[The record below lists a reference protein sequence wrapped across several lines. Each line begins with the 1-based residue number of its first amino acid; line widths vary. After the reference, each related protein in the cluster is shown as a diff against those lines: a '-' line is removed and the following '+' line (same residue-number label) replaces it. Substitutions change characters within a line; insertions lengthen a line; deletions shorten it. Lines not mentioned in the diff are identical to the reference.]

1 MEPLHI
7 GLLLALVLFLLLGS
21 GVWVA
26 VALLGV
32 AFVAMQIFAGAPTGL
47 VLGSAIWGGIA
58 SWSLAPLPL
67 FIWMGEILYRSR
79 LSEDLFSGLAPWL
92 NRLPGGLL
100 HVNIVGSG
108 VFAAV
113 SGSSAATVATIGRM
127 SIPELRRRGY
137 PDNMILGTLA
147 GAGTLGLLIPPS
159 IIMIVYGASAE
170 VSIARLFIA
179 GILPG
184 LLLIVLFMA
193 FTAIWALS
201 SKKQG
206 QSEPTFTW
214 KEKLR
219 RTGRLLPLVL
229 LVVAVIGTIYAGLAT
244 PSEAAAFGVLGSLL
258 LSALTRSLSWR
269 SFTDGLLA
277 ATRTSCMIAFILA
290 GAAFLTVAMGYTG
303 VPRALAGLIGELQ
316 LSPAMLLLA
325 LSVFFVIMGC
335 FLDGISVVVLTTS
348 IILPMVEAAQIDLIW
363 FGIYL
368 VLVVEMSQITPPVG
382 FNLFVL
388 QGLTG
393 RNIFQI
399 AWAALPFFG
408 VLVLGL
414 LLICL
419 FPEIA
424 TYLPDRMSRR

>member
-21 GVWVA
+21 GVWIA

-79 LSEDLFSGLAPWL
+79 ISEDLFSGLAPWL
-92 NRLPGGLL
+92 SRLPGGLL

-127 SIPELRRRGY
+127 SIPELRQRGY

-193 FTAIWALS
+193 FTAIWSLWTRQ
-201 SKKQG
+201 QG
-206 QSEPTFTW
+206 RPEPVLTW
-214 KEKLR
+214 AQKLR
-219 RTGRLLPLVL
+219 RTGRLLPVVL
-229 LVVAVIGTIYAGLAT
+229 LIAAVIGTIYAGLAT
-244 PSEAAAFGVLGSLL
+244 PSEAAAFGVLG
-258 LSALTRSLSWR
+258 
-269 SFTDGLLA
+269 
-277 ATRTSCMIAFILA
+277 
-290 GAAFLTVAMGYTG
+290 
-303 VPRALAGLIGELQ
+303 
-316 LSPAMLLLA
+316 
-325 LSVFFVIMGC
+325 
-335 FLDGISVVVLTTS
+335 
-348 IILPMVEAAQIDLIW
+348 
-363 FGIYL
+363 
-368 VLVVEMSQITPPVG
+368 
-382 FNLFVL
+382 
-388 QGLTG
+388 
-393 RNIFQI
+393 
-399 AWAALPFFG
+399 
-408 VLVLGL
+408 
-414 LLICL
+414 
-419 FPEIA
+419 
-424 TYLPDRMSRR
+424 

>member
-26 VALLGV
+26 VSLLGV
-32 AFVAMQIFAGAPTGL
+32 AFVAMQIFAGAPTGM
-47 VLGSAIWGGIA
+47 VLGSSVWGGIA

-79 LSEDLFSGLAPWL
+79 MAEDLFSGLSPWL
-92 NRLPGGLL
+92 NWLPGRLL

-127 SIPELRRRGY
+127 TIPELRRRGY
-137 PDNMILGTLA
+137 PDNMVLGTLA

-159 IIMIVYGASAE
+159 IILIVYGASAQ

-184 LLLIVLFMA
+184 LMLMLLFMT
-193 FTAIWALS
+193 FTALWALWTGQ
-201 SKKQG
+201 QG
-206 QSEPTFTW
+206 AAEQSLSW
-214 KEKLR
+214 RQKLQ
-219 RTGRLLPLVL
+219 RTGRLLPVVGLI
-229 LVVAVIGTIYAGLAT
+229 VAVIGTIYAGLAT
-244 PSEAAAFGVLGSLL
+244 PSEAAAFGVAGALL
-258 LSALTRSLSWR
+258 LSALTGSLSWQN
-269 SFTDGLLA
+269 FKEGLLA

-303 VPRALAGLIGELQ
+303 VPRALAGLIGEMQ
-316 LSPAMLLLA
+316 LSPALLLLA
-325 LSVFFVIMGC
+325 LTVFFVIMGC

-348 IILPMVEAAQIDLIW
+348 IILPMVEAAQIDLLW

-408 VLVLGL
+408 VLLLGL
-414 LLICL
+414 LLICV
-419 FPEIA
+419 FPEIV
-424 TYLPDRMSRR
+424 TYLPEQMRR